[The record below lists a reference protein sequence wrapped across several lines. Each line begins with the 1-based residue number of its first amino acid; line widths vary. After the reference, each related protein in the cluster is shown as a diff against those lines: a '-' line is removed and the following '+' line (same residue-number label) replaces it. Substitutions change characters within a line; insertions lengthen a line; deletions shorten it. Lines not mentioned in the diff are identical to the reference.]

1 MSFLGSDAPAVAGPV
16 ARLALLAWFDFE
28 DDPRWY
34 WTGFGPLRTSDN
46 QLWDG
51 TNEVASISG
60 LAMPLGTSAQQVTF
74 ALSGVSARVAA
85 LARQQSA
92 RVKGRDCAVFIQI
105 FNEDWSLR
113 GPRRHVWSGALDV
126 MTYKFDGAGTYTVE
140 LTAENIWAG
149 RRKPPFGFYTDAD
162 QQARF
167 PGDIGCQF
175 VASLPGKTIN
185 WPS

>member
-1 MSFLGSDAPAVAGPV
+1 MSFLGSDAPAVADPV
-16 ARLALLAWFDFE
+16 ARLALLAWFDFA

-34 WTGFGPLRTSDN
+34 WTGFGNLQTSDG
-46 QLWDG
+46 QVWEG

-60 LAMPLGTSAQQVTF
+60 LAMPLGTAAQQVTF

-105 FNEDWSLR
+105 FNPDWSLR

-149 RRKPPFGFYTDAD
+149 RRKPAYGFYTDAD

-167 PGDIGCQF
+167 PGDLGCQF

>member
-1 MSFLGSDAPAVAGPV
+1 MSFLGADAAAVSGPV
-16 ARLALLAWFDFE
+16 ARLALLAWLDFA

-34 WTGFGPLRTSDN
+34 WSGFGPLRTG
-46 QLWDG
+46 DG
-51 TNEVASISG
+51 QVWEGTAGLASISG
-60 LAMPLGTSAQQVTF
+60 LSVPIGTAAQQVTF
-74 ALSGVSARVAA
+74 SLSGVDPRVLV

-92 RVKGRDCAVFIQI
+92 RVKGRDCAVYLQL

-113 GPRRHVWSGALDV
+113 GPVRHVWSGALDV
-126 MTYKFDGAGTYTVE
+126 MTYKAEGDGTYVVE
-140 LTAENIWAG
+140 LTAENLWAG

-167 PGDIGCQF
+167 PGDLGCQF
-175 VASLPGKTIN
+175 VASLPGKTIA